1 MNDHLPKVAILLGF
15 GLFLMLLAVR
25 RLRHYRLKER
35 YTLLFVFSAVPFL
48 GLAVWPGAIGWLAR
62 HLDIQYYTLA
72 LMIVSAYFILMIFEL
87 LTIVSVQDRRINTL
101 AQIVGVMMEKHGMSD
116 RQTRDASDTSDPSG
130 ILDAPDTTPRR
141 EAGESTRAQA
151 SKPFEQ
157 VR

>member
-1 MNDHLPKVAILLGF
+1 MTKVAILLGF

-35 YTLLFVFSAVPFL
+35 YTLLFVFSAIPFI
-48 GLAVWPGAIGWLAR
+48 GLAAWPGAIGWLAL
-62 HLDIQYYTLA
+62 HLDIHYSTLA
-72 LMIVSAYFILMIFEL
+72 LMCVSGFFILMIFEL

-116 RQTRDASDTSDPSG
+116 RQSRDASDTSDLSD

-141 EAGESTRAQA
+141 GAGESTRAQA